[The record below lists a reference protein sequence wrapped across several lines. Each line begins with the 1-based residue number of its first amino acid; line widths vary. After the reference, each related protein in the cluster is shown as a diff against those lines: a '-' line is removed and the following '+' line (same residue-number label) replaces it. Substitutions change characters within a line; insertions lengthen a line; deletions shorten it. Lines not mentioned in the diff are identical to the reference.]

1 MTYDLEALSFT
12 AIELRVV
19 LLVVSFLARE
29 ALRLV
34 GAAVYRPRVALD
46 SSFLSTV
53 DFSLAIELFLF
64 DDSTGATVAFLYD
77 FVDFSLA
84 IIASFFA

>member
-1 MTYDLEALSFT
+1 M
-12 AIELRVV
+12 RVV

-46 SSFLSTV
+46 SSLLSTV
-53 DFSLAIELFLF
+53 DLSLAVELFLF
-64 DDSTGATVAFLYD
+64 DDATGTEVTLFYG